1 MTPDDK
7 PRSKLGDTVFALFH
21 VLALAALAAF
31 AVIDLLQGNTT
42 RFEVITGGLV
52 LYYVLV
58 LHKPVLRE
66 IERRR
71 NLKSAPPSK
80 KS

>member
-1 MTPDDK
+1 MPSDDK
-7 PRSKLGDTVFALFH
+7 PRSKLGDTIFALFH
-21 VLALAALAAF
+21 VLALTALAVF
-31 AVIDLLQGNTT
+31 AVIDLIQGNAT
-42 RFEVITGGLV
+42 RFGVVGGGLI
-52 LYYVLV
+52 LYYLLV
-58 LHKPVLRE
+58 LRKPVLKE

>member
-1 MTPDDK
+1 LSPDEK
-7 PRSKLGDTVFALFH
+7 KRSKLGDTVFAVFH
-21 VLALAALAAF
+21 LVLLVAIAVAGLVAL
-31 AVIDLLQGNTT
+31 IQGNTT
-42 RFEVITGGLV
+42 RFAVTAGGLA

-58 LHKPVLRE
+58 LHKPVLKE

-71 NLKSAPPSK
+71 NLKSRPPSP

>member
-1 MTPDDK
+1 LTPDDK
-7 PRSKLGDTVFALFH
+7 PRSKLGDTIFALFH
-21 VLALAALAAF
+21 VFALAALLAF
-31 AVIDLLQGNTT
+31 AVIDLVQGNTT
-42 RFEVITGGLV
+42 RFGVITGGLV

-58 LHKPVLRE
+58 LHKPVLKE

>member
-7 PRSKLGDTVFALFH
+7 PRAKLGDTIFALFH
-21 VLALAALAAF
+21 VFSLATLLVF
-31 AVIDLLQGNTT
+31 AVIDLIHGNTT
-42 RFEVITGGLV
+42 RFGVIAGGLA
-52 LYYVLV
+52 LYYVLI
-58 LHKPVLRE
+58 LHKPVVKE

-71 NLKSAPPSK
+71 NLKSGPPSK

>member
-7 PRSKLGDTVFALFH
+7 SRSTLGDTIFALFH
-21 VLALAALAAF
+21 VIALAALAVF
-31 AVIDLLQGNTT
+31 AVIDLVQGNLT
-42 RFEVITGGLV
+42 RFGVIAGALV
-52 LYYVLV
+52 LYYILV
-58 LHKPVLRE
+58 LHKPMLKE